1 MDNFLYHGSSI
12 KNLDVIVPHK
22 STHGEYVYA
31 TDDYACALVFSA
43 PIGGDLIYSL
53 GRNTK
58 EEPYSF
64 VELIPHSFDKLL
76 NASSTI
82 YKVPST
88 TFKDIN
94 TGFNE
99 YVSREEVPVIESK
112 IIDNI
117 GEELAKEEKQGHI
130 KIYRYP
136 NKPENFIDYHKKQYI
151 IDNPKLYLLHH
162 PDEIDY
168 VNEINKTKINFQ
180 DLLLFFSVYLQKNTN
195 REKISEIIL
204 VNLINSYPNNK
215 KEILDTYYNSRLLA
229 SNEDFIIMG
238 DSITKENAIKLLEEL
253 TIEKDK
259 ISKLFKYNNKEKITI
274 NIFSNPIDY
283 RLFTNLFT
291 EVSNDSYSSYLPNNN
306 MINVTTNNNL
316 NQLKERILYYVVQLI
331 SDHSGLVKDFCLKN
345 AIGLYL
351 SNGFKYME
359 EPVDMRNWFTDAIL
373 RIDRIIPSSLSFIK
387 KYNGEYKLNNGNKIG
402 ILILKYL
409 LETKS
414 LEEIMNEIDKLDDS
428 IIDLSVNYYMS
439 KYSIKKNLYD
449 AKNLQDVMDWMN
461 MNIVYGYTDINN
473 ELHFFNIDGIEEN
486 GIIINNDKLI
496 QNKVGTCIDQG
507 KFIGYIFYQFGLDAH
522 FYYIHPK
529 EEYKDDSHLAV
540 VAYDYKVNKWIYFEH
555 SNCLKRGIKVYDS
568 IDEALKEIN
577 DHNREVVELPTIP
590 DDIKFTDFIEYVKEH
605 ENVKAIT
612 LS

>member
-1 MDNFLYHGSSI
+1 
-12 KNLDVIVPHK
+12 
-22 STHGEYVYA
+22 
-31 TDDYACALVFSA
+31 
-43 PIGGDLIYSL
+43 
-53 GRNTK
+53 
-58 EEPYSF
+58 
-64 VELIPHSFDKLL
+64 
-76 NASSTI
+76 
-82 YKVPST
+82 
-88 TFKDIN
+88 
-94 TGFNE
+94 
-99 YVSREEVPVIESK
+99 
-112 IIDNI
+112 
-117 GEELAKEEKQGHI
+117 
-130 KIYRYP
+130 
-136 NKPENFIDYHKKQYI
+136 
-151 IDNPKLYLLHH
+151 
-162 PDEIDY
+162 
-168 VNEINKTKINFQ
+168 
-180 DLLLFFSVYLQKNTN
+180 
-195 REKISEIIL
+195 
-204 VNLINSYPNNK
+204 
-215 KEILDTYYNSRLLA
+215 
-229 SNEDFIIMG
+229 MG

-331 SDHSGLVKDFCLKN
+331 SDHSGLVIDFYLKN
-345 AIGLYL
+345 ALGLYL

-428 IIDLSVNYYMS
+428 IIDLSVNYYMR

-473 ELHFFNIDGIEEN
+473 ELHFFNIDDIEEN

-540 VAYDYKVNKWIYFEH
+540 VAYDYKVNKWIHFEH

-577 DHNREVVELPTIP
+577 DHNREIVELPTIP

-605 ENVKAIT
+605 EKVKAIT
-612 LS
+612 L

>member
-1 MDNFLYHGSSI
+1 MDNLLYHGSSI
-12 KNLDVIVPHK
+12 KNLDVIKPHK

-31 TDDYACALVFSA
+31 TNNYALALVFSS
-43 PIGGDLIYSL
+43 PIGNDLIYSL
-53 GRNTK
+53 GRNK
-58 EEPYSF
+58 KDEPYSL
-64 VELIPHSFDKLL
+64 VELTPHSFDKLL

-82 YKVPST
+82 YTVPST

-99 YVSREEVPVIESK
+99 YVSSEEVPVIESK

-117 GEELAKEEKQGHI
+117 GEELAKEEKLGNI

-136 NKPENFIDYHKKQYI
+136 NKPENFIDYHKEQYI

-168 VNEINKTKINFQ
+168 VNEINKTNINFQ
-180 DLLLFFSVYLQKNTN
+180 DLLVFFSLYLQKNTN
-195 REKISEIIL
+195 REKISEVFL

-229 SNEDFIIMG
+229 SNEDFIITG
-238 DSITKENAIKLLEEL
+238 DSITKEDAIKLLEEL

-259 ISKLFKYNNKEKITI
+259 ISKLFKSNKKEKITI
-274 NIFSNPIDY
+274 NIFSNPNDY

-316 NQLKERILYYVVQLI
+316 IQLKERILYYIVQLI
-331 SDHSGLVKDFCLKN
+331 SNDTSLVNNFYLKN

-351 SNGFKYME
+351 SNGFKNIE
-359 EPVDMRNWFTDAIL
+359 EPVSMRNWFTDAIL

-387 KYNGEYKLNNGNKIG
+387 KYNVEYRVNNGNKIG

-414 LEEIMNEIDKLDDS
+414 LEEILSEIDKLDDS
-428 IIDLSVNYYMS
+428 IIDLSVNYYKR
-439 KYSIKKNLYD
+439 KYSIINNLYD
-449 AKNLQDVMDWMN
+449 AKKLQDVMDWMN
-461 MNIVYGYTDINN
+461 MNILYGYTDVNN
-473 ELHFFNIDGIEEN
+473 SEHYFTIEGIEEN
-486 GIIINNDKLI
+486 GMIINNEKLI
-496 QNKVGTCIDQG
+496 KDGVGTCIDQG

-529 EEYKDDSHLAV
+529 GEYKKSSHLAV
-540 VAYDYKVNKWIYFEH
+540 VAYDNLVNKWIYFEH
-555 SNCLKRGIKVYDS
+555 SNTIKRGIKVYDS
-568 IDEALKEIN
+568 IDKALLDIN
-577 DHNREVVELPTIP
+577 DQNREVVELPTIP
-590 DDIKFTDFIEYVKEH
+590 DDIKFTDFVEYVKMQES
-605 ENVKAIT
+605 NKAII
-612 LS
+612 LR